1 MAEVRGI
8 REIDALLRDLP
19 ENMQRNVVRS
29 GNRAVAKE
37 VTDRVQ
43 RGGRV
48 HFLVRMA
55 ATFRQNPKGRA
66 TGAFKVALRGRWGRL
81 AHLFEFGT
89 TERTQKKTG
98 RSTGHMKAT
107 PFLRPA
113 VDSMS
118 EDEVAKVWAKA
129 ASRNLDLQLKKVRTL

>member
-1 MAEVRGI
+1 MADVRGI
-8 REIDALLRDLP
+8 KEIDALLRDLP
-19 ENMQRNVVRS
+19 IDMQRNVARA

-37 VTDRVQ
+37 ISERVQ

-55 ATFRQNPKGRA
+55 ATFRQNPQARS
-66 TGAFKVALRGRWGRL
+66 TGGFKVALRGIWGRL

-89 TERTQKKTG
+89 AERTTKDGRKTG
-98 RSTGHMKAT
+98 RMRAT

-113 VDSMS
+113 VDGMS
-118 EDEVAKVWAKA
+118 DDEVAKVWAKA
-129 ASRNLDLQLKKVRTL
+129 ASRNLDRQLKKARTL

>member
-8 REIDALLRDLP
+8 KEIDALLRDLP
-19 ENMQRNVVRS
+19 EAMQRNVVRS

-37 VTDRVQ
+37 ISERVQ
-43 RGGRV
+43 KGGRV

-55 ATFRQNPKGRA
+55 ATFRQNPKGKA

-89 TERTQKKTG
+89 SARQRKSG
-98 RSTGHMKAT
+98 GSTGAMQAT

-113 VDSMS
+113 VDGMS
-118 EDEVAKVWAKA
+118 ADEVAKTWAKA